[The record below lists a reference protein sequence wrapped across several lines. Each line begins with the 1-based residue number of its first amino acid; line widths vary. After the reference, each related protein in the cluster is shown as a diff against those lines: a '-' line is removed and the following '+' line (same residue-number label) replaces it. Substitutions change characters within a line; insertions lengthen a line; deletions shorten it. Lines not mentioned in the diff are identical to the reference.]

1 MAKANISYAFPVET
15 ISRKFTL
22 RKNKAG
28 GANNGRFFIGSA
40 HHTSAY
46 GGITVARVAVRFN
59 ARNTPPTADELAQHT
74 KFKTIQNLVS
84 TRLEDLLVVTQDQ
97 AAYSRYRQKYG
108 DRFKYGSI
116 RMWLVGMG
124 FALYNDSKHTVDWPA
139 DNNWPENMPGYRG

>member
-28 GANNGRFFIGSA
+28 GVNNGKFFIGSA

-46 GGITVARVAVRFN
+46 GGVTVARVSVRFN
-59 ARNTPPTADELAQHT
+59 ARNTPPTANEMAQHT
-74 KFKTIQNLVS
+74 KFKKIQELVIA
-84 TRLEDLLVVTQDQ
+84 RLEDLQVLTQDQ
-97 AAYSRYRQKYG
+97 VAFSRYRQKYG
-108 DRFKYGSI
+108 DRFKYGSM

-124 FALYNDSKHTVDWPA
+124 FALYNDSTHTVDWPTT
-139 DNNWPENMPGYRG
+139 WPENMPGYQG

>member
-1 MAKANISYAFPVET
+1 MAKANISYAVPVET

-28 GANNGRFFIGSA
+28 GANNGRFFVGNA
-40 HHTSAY
+40 HDTAAY
-46 GGITVARVAVRFN
+46 GGITVARVSVRFN
-59 ARNTPPTADELAQHT
+59 ARNTPPTAKEMALHT
-74 KFKTIQNLVS
+74 QFRTIQRAV
-84 TRLEDLLVVTQDQ
+84 TERIGDLMVMTQDQ

-124 FALYNDSKHTVDWPA
+124 FALWNESKHTVDWPT
-139 DNNWPENMPGYRG
+139 DNNWPENMPGYQG